1 MKSFLQLFL
10 LSLLIIICVFFYK
23 NYFTEKKVI
32 KKIEF
37 ETVVESNN
45 LEKKNNIFQN
55 LKYNVELLD
64 GGKYEI
70 TANKSE
76 IIFNDGKETVLM
88 SQVIATFTDIK
99 NNKIKIF
106 SDNAEFN
113 SESYNT
119 YFSVNVKISFE
130 DSLITSDKIDF
141 DFINNN
147 ILIYKNVIYIND
159 NGNMRTDNISIN
171 LITKQ
176 IDIFMNNSKNKVKIA
191 TN

>member
-37 ETVVESNN
+37 ETVVEINN
-45 LEKKNNIFQN
+45 LEKKNNIIQN

>member
-45 LEKKNNIFQN
+45 LEKKNNIIKN

>member
-23 NYFTEKKVI
+23 NYFTEKEVI
-32 KKIEF
+32 KKIKV
-37 ETVVESNN
+37 ETVIENDN
-45 LEKKNNIFQN
+45 LEKKNNIIQN
-55 LKYNVELLD
+55 LKYSIELLD

-88 SQVIATFTDIK
+88 NEVIASFTDIQ
-99 NNKIKIF
+99 NNKIKIL
-106 SDNAEFN
+106 SDNAKFN

-119 YFSVNVKISFE
+119 YFSENIKISFE
-130 DSLITSDKIDF
+130 DNLITSDKIDF
-141 DFINNN
+141 DFIENN
-147 ILIYKNVIYIND
+147 ILIYENVIYIND
-159 NGNMRTDNISIN
+159 NGNMKTDNISIN

-176 IDIFMNNSKNKVKIA
+176 IDIFMNDSKNKVKIA

>member
-10 LSLLIIICVFFYK
+10 LLLLVIICVFFYK
-23 NYFTEKKVI
+23 KYFTEKKVI
-32 KKIEF
+32 EKIEI
-37 ETVVESNN
+37 ETVIENDN
-45 LEKKNNIFQN
+45 LEKKNNIIQN

-64 GGKYEI
+64 GGRYEI

-88 SQVIATFTDIK
+88 NEVIASFTDIN
-99 NNKIKIF
+99 NNKIKIL

-119 YFSVNVKISFE
+119 YFSKNIKISF
-130 DSLITSDKIDF
+130 DDNLITSDKIDF

-147 ILIYKNVIYIND
+147 ILIYENVIYIND

-176 IDIFMNNSKNKVKIA
+176 IDIFMNNKKNKVKIA

>member
-45 LEKKNNIFQN
+45 LEKKNNIIQN

>member
-1 MKSFLQLFL
+1 
-10 LSLLIIICVFFYK
+10 
-23 NYFTEKKVI
+23 
-32 KKIEF
+32 
-37 ETVVESNN
+37 
-45 LEKKNNIFQN
+45 
-55 LKYNVELLD
+55 
-64 GGKYEI
+64 
-70 TANKSE
+70 
-76 IIFNDGKETVLM
+76 M

>member
-10 LSLLIIICVFFYK
+10 LSLLIIICVFFYNK
-23 NYFTEKKVI
+23 YFTEKKVI
-32 KKIEF
+32 KKIEV
-37 ETVVESNN
+37 ETVIENDS
-45 LEKKNNIFQN
+45 LEKKNNIIQN

-88 SQVIATFTDIK
+88 NEVIASFTDIK
-99 NNKIKIF
+99 NNKIKIL
-106 SDNAEFN
+106 SDNAKFN
-113 SESYNT
+113 SENYNT
-119 YFSVNVKISFE
+119 YFSENVEISFE

-171 LITKQ
+171 LISKQ

>member
-10 LSLLIIICVFFYK
+10 LSLLIIICVFFYNK
-23 NYFTEKKVI
+23 YFTEKKVI
-32 KKIEF
+32 KKIEV
-37 ETVVESNN
+37 ETVIENDS
-45 LEKKNNIFQN
+45 LEKKNNIIQN

-88 SQVIATFTDIK
+88 NEVIASFTDIK
-99 NNKIKIF
+99 NNKIKIL
-106 SDNAEFN
+106 SDNAKFN
-113 SESYNT
+113 SENYNT
-119 YFSVNVKISFE
+119 YFSENVEISFE

-176 IDIFMNNSKNKVKIA
+176 IDIFMNNSKKKVRIA

>member
-37 ETVVESNN
+37 KTVVESNN
-45 LEKKNNIFQN
+45 LEKKNNIIQN

>member
-10 LSLLIIICVFFYK
+10 LLLLVIICVFFYK
-23 NYFTEKKVI
+23 KYFTEKKI
-32 KKIEF
+32 IEKIEI
-37 ETVVESNN
+37 ETVIENDN
-45 LEKKNNIFQN
+45 LEKKNNIIQN

-64 GGKYEI
+64 GGRYEI

-88 SQVIATFTDIK
+88 NEVIASFTDIN
-99 NNKIKIF
+99 NNKIKIL

-119 YFSVNVKISFE
+119 YFSKNIKISF
-130 DSLITSDKIDF
+130 DDNLITSDKIDF

-147 ILIYKNVIYIND
+147 ILI
-159 NGNMRTDNISIN
+159 
-171 LITKQ
+171 TKQ
-176 IDIFMNNSKNKVKIA
+176 IDIFMNNKKNKVKIA

>member
-10 LSLLIIICVFFYK
+10 LSLLIIICVFFYNK
-23 NYFTEKKVI
+23 YFTEKKVI
-32 KKIEF
+32 EKIEI
-37 ETVVESNN
+37 ETVIENDN
-45 LEKKNNIFQN
+45 LEKKNNIIQN

-64 GGKYEI
+64 GGRYEI

-88 SQVIATFTDIK
+88 NEVIASFTDIN
-99 NNKIKIF
+99 NNKIKIL

-119 YFSVNVKISFE
+119 YFSKNIKISF
-130 DSLITSDKIDF
+130 DDNLITSDKIDF

-147 ILIYKNVIYIND
+147 ILIYENVIYIND

-176 IDIFMNNSKNKVKIA
+176 IDIFMNNKKNKVKIA

>member
-45 LEKKNNIFQN
+45 LEKKNNIIQN

-130 DSLITSDKIDF
+130 DSLITSD
-141 DFINNN
+141 
-147 ILIYKNVIYIND
+147 
-159 NGNMRTDNISIN
+159 
-171 LITKQ
+171 
-176 IDIFMNNSKNKVKIA
+176 
-191 TN
+191 

>member
-10 LSLLIIICVFFYK
+10 LSLLIIICVFFYNK
-23 NYFTEKKVI
+23 YFTEKKVI
-32 KKIEF
+32 KKIEV
-37 ETVVESNN
+37 ETVIENDS
-45 LEKKNNIFQN
+45 LEKKNNIIQN

-88 SQVIATFTDIK
+88 NEVIASFTDIK
-99 NNKIKIF
+99 NNKIKIL
-106 SDNAEFN
+106 SDNAKFN
-113 SESYNT
+113 SENYNT
-119 YFSVNVKISFE
+119 YFSENVEISFE

-176 IDIFMNNSKNKVKIA
+176 IDIFMNNSKKKLE
-191 TN
+191 

>member
-23 NYFTEKKVI
+23 KYFTEKKVI
-32 KKIEF
+32 KKKEV
-37 ETVVESNN
+37 ETVIENDS
-45 LEKKNNIFQN
+45 LEKKNNIIQN

-76 IIFNDGKETVLM
+76 IIFNDDKETVLM
-88 SQVIATFTDIK
+88 NEVIASFTDIK
-99 NNKIKIF
+99 NNKIKIL
-106 SDNAEFN
+106 SDNAKFN
-113 SESYNT
+113 SENYNT
-119 YFSVNVKISFE
+119 YFSENVEISFE

-176 IDIFMNNSKNKVKIA
+176 IDIFMNNKKNKVKIA

>member
-10 LSLLIIICVFFYK
+10 LSLLIIICVFFYNK
-23 NYFTEKKVI
+23 YFKEKKVI
-32 KKIEF
+32 KKIEV
-37 ETVVESNN
+37 ETVIENDS
-45 LEKKNNIFQN
+45 LEKKNNIIQN

-88 SQVIATFTDIK
+88 NEVIASFTDIK
-99 NNKIKIF
+99 NNKIKIL
-106 SDNAEFN
+106 SDNAKFN
-113 SESYNT
+113 SENYNT
-119 YFSVNVKISFE
+119 YFSENVEISFE

-176 IDIFMNNSKNKVKIA
+176 IDIFMNNSKKKVRIA

>member
-10 LSLLIIICVFFYK
+10 LSLLIIICVFFYNK
-23 NYFTEKKVI
+23 YFTEKKVI
-32 KKIEF
+32 KKIEV
-37 ETVVESNN
+37 ETVIENDS
-45 LEKKNNIFQN
+45 LEKKNNIIQN

-88 SQVIATFTDIK
+88 NEVIASFTDIK
-99 NNKIKIF
+99 NNKIKIL
-106 SDNAEFN
+106 SDNAKFN
-113 SESYNT
+113 SENYNT
-119 YFSVNVKISFE
+119 YFSENVEISFE

-176 IDIFMNNSKNKVKIA
+176 IDIFMNDSKKKVRIA